1 MSKRVLGAVM
11 EALGALRRPASLEG
25 ALHATDLARWPCH
38 GCTAQVLL
46 ARFEDIRVSSNWG
59 SGFMD
64 FAAEAVWVWDLACL
78 GVGCL
83 GFRGFVV
90 GCKRPVMLF
99 LFRNEHGGKRCRFE
113 LARGPVVILLTCR
126 TLLPCEN

>member
-99 LFRNEHGGKRCRFE
+99 YLGMNMAGSAVDSNLHEGQ
-113 LARGPVVILLTCR
+113 L
-126 TLLPCEN
+126 